1 MASIDES
8 RASSK
13 GFRDI
18 SLSFSRHPVTND
30 IAILVDE
37 DAIKRSVMNLV
48 RTKVGERFY
57 NPLLGSRIE
66 DQMFEIAGSDAAME
80 LEDDIVLLL
89 ENFEPRVAG
98 VEVKVVYPVDSNS
111 LMIEIR
117 YDIVGITAPRQNID
131 FILQSTRI

>member
-1 MASIDES
+1 MARIDES
-8 RASSK
+8 RATSK

-18 SLSFSRHPVTND
+18 SLSFARHPVTND
-30 IAILVDE
+30 VAILVDE

-48 RTKVGERFY
+48 RTKIGERFY

-80 LEDDIVLLL
+80 LEDDIRLLL
-89 ENFEPRVAG
+89 ENFEPRIRRVD
-98 VEVKVVYPVDSNS
+98 VRVIYPLDTNELTVTIN
-111 LMIEIR
+111 
-117 YDIVGITAPRQNID
+117 YDIVGLAIPRQNIE

>member
-1 MASIDES
+1 MPSIDDNLRTS
-8 RASSK
+8 LD
-13 GFRDI
+13 FRDI
-18 SLSFSRHPVTND
+18 SLSFAKHPITDD
-30 IAILVDE
+30 IGVFYNE
-37 DAIKRSVMNLV
+37 DAIKRSVQNLV
-48 RTKVGERFY
+48 RTRIGERFY

>member
-1 MASIDES
+1 MASIDQS
-8 RASSK
+8 TKISK

-30 IAILVDE
+30 VAILIDE

-48 RTKVGERFY
+48 RTKIGERFY

-66 DQMFEIAGSDAAME
+66 DQMFEVAGSDAAME

-89 ENFEPRVAG
+89 DNFEPRVAG
-98 VEVKVVYPVDSNS
+98 TEVKVVYPMDSNS
-111 LMIEIR
+111 LIIEIS

>member
-1 MASIDES
+1 MASINQS
-8 RASSK
+8 TKTSK

-18 SLSFSRHPVTND
+18 SLSFSRHPVTSD
-30 IAILVDE
+30 VAILIDE

-48 RTKVGERFY
+48 RTKIGERFY

-89 ENFEPRVAG
+89 DNFEPRVANT
-98 VEVKVVYPVDSNS
+98 VVRVSYPVDSNS
-111 LMIEIR
+111 LIIEIG

>member
-1 MASIDES
+1 
-8 RASSK
+8 
-13 GFRDI
+13 
-18 SLSFSRHPVTND
+18 
-30 IAILVDE
+30 
-37 DAIKRSVMNLV
+37 MNLV
-48 RTKVGERFY
+48 RTKIGERFY

-89 ENFEPRVAG
+89 DNFEPRVAG
-98 VEVKVVYPVDSNS
+98 TEVKVVYPMDSNS
-111 LMIEIR
+111 LIIEIS

>member
-1 MASIDES
+1 MASINQS
-8 RASSK
+8 TKTSK

-18 SLSFSRHPVTND
+18 SLSFSRHPVTSD
-30 IAILVDE
+30 VAILVDE

-48 RTKVGERFY
+48 RTKIGERFY

-89 ENFEPRVAG
+89 DNFEPRVAG
-98 VEVKVVYPVDSNS
+98 TAVKVVYPLDSNS
-111 LMIEIR
+111 LIIEIA

>member
-1 MASIDES
+1 MASIDQS
-8 RASSK
+8 TKISK

-30 IAILVDE
+30 IAILIDE

-48 RTKVGERFY
+48 RTKIGERFY

-89 ENFEPRVAG
+89 DNFEPRVAG
-98 VEVKVVYPVDSNS
+98 TEVKVVYPMDSNS
-111 LMIEIR
+111 LIIEIS

>member
-1 MASIDES
+1 MASIDQS
-8 RASSK
+8 TKISK
-13 GFRDI
+13 GFADI

-30 IAILVDE
+30 VAILLDE

-48 RTKVGERFY
+48 RTKIGERFY

-89 ENFEPRVAG
+89 DNFEPRVAG
-98 VEVKVVYPVDSNS
+98 TEVKVVYPMDSNS
-111 LMIEIR
+111 LIIEIS

>member
-8 RASSK
+8 RSSSK

-30 IAILVDE
+30 IAILIDE

-48 RTKVGERFY
+48 RTKIGERFY

>member
-89 ENFEPRVAG
+89 DNFEPRVANTQ
-98 VEVKVVYPVDSNS
+98 VKVVYPMDSNS
-111 LMIEIR
+111 LIIEIS

>member
-1 MASIDES
+1 MASINQS
-8 RASSK
+8 TKTSK

-18 SLSFSRHPVTND
+18 SLSFSRHPVTSD
-30 IAILVDE
+30 VAILIDE

-48 RTKVGERFY
+48 RTKIGERFY

-66 DQMFEIAGSDAAME
+66 DQLFEIAGSDAAME

-89 ENFEPRVAG
+89 DNFEPRVAG
-98 VEVKVVYPVDSNS
+98 TAVKVVYPLDSNS
-111 LMIEIR
+111 LIIEIA

>member
-1 MASIDES
+1 MASINQS
-8 RASSK
+8 TKTSK

-18 SLSFSRHPVTND
+18 SLSFSRHPVTSD
-30 IAILVDE
+30 VAILIDE

-48 RTKVGERFY
+48 RTKIGERFY

-66 DQMFEIAGSDAAME
+66 DQLFEIAGSDAAME

-89 ENFEPRVAG
+89 DNFEPRVANT
-98 VEVKVVYPVDSNS
+98 VVRVSYPVDSNS
-111 LMIEIR
+111 LIIEIG

>member
-1 MASIDES
+1 MASIDQS
-8 RASSK
+8 TKISK

-30 IAILVDE
+30 IAILIDE

-48 RTKVGERFY
+48 RTKIGERFY

-66 DQMFEIAGSDAAME
+66 DQLFEVAGSDAAME

>member
-1 MASIDES
+1 MARIDES
-8 RASSK
+8 RATSK
-13 GFRDI
+13 GFKDI
-18 SLSFSRHPVTND
+18 SLSFARHPVTND
-30 IAILVDE
+30 VAILVDE

-48 RTKVGERFY
+48 RTKIGERFY

-89 ENFEPRVAG
+89 DNFEPRVANTQ
-98 VEVKVVYPVDSNS
+98 VKVVYPLDSNS
-111 LMIEIR
+111 LIIEIG
-117 YDIVGITAPRQNID
+117 YDIVGITAPRQQID

>member
-1 MASIDES
+1 
-8 RASSK
+8 
-13 GFRDI
+13 
-18 SLSFSRHPVTND
+18 
-30 IAILVDE
+30 
-37 DAIKRSVMNLV
+37 MNLV

-89 ENFEPRVAG
+89 DNFEPRVAG
-98 VEVKVVYPVDSNS
+98 TEVNVVYPLDSNS
-111 LMIEIR
+111 LIIEIG
-117 YDIVGITAPRQNID
+117 YDIVGITAPRQQID